1 MLLPDGVETIMVET
15 NNFLTH
21 EHMPLS
27 SERWR
32 ELNMA
37 VVEVARRRLVGRR
50 FLDLYGPLGAGVQ
63 SVHNDVFSGTE
74 RAALGTLG
82 EEPVQPLRA
91 AGRQMLTVPI
101 LYKDFSLYWRDVQT
115 SEQFNLPLDMSS
127 AVGAASFVAD
137 REDDMIFNGVK
148 ELGLPGLFTVQGR
161 QVMPLGDW
169 NKVGAALTSVSAA
182 IERLVESGYYGPY
195 CLLTSPNLHAKLAR
209 FVENTGVSEL
219 NHIREICTDGVFRS
233 SVIPASHALVLSTGP
248 QNFDLAVTQDFRV
261 AYLGA
266 EQMNHPF
273 RVFECAVLRI
283 KRAQAICTLESK
295 G

>member
-1 MLLPDGVETIMVET
+1 MPDSS
-15 NNFLTH
+15 NFLTH

-27 SERWR
+27 AERWR

-50 FLDLYGPLGAGVQ
+50 FLDLYGPLGSGVQ
-63 SVHNDVFSGTE
+63 SVANDVFAGTE
-74 RAALGTLG
+74 RAAIGVLG
-82 EEPVQPLRA
+82 EEPKPPVRA
-91 AGRQMLTVPI
+91 AGRQMLTIPI

-115 SEQFNLPLDMSS
+115 AEQFGTPLDMS
-127 AVGAASFVAD
+127 AAAGAASFVSD
-137 REDDMIFNGVK
+137 REDDMVFNGVP
-148 ELGLPGLFTVQGR
+148 ELGQPGLATVPGR
-161 QVMPLGDW
+161 HVLPLGDW
-169 NKVGAALTSVSAA
+169 TQVGTAITAVSAA
-182 IERLVESGYYGPY
+182 IERLVESGFYGPY
-195 CLLTSPNLHAKLAR
+195 CLITSPHLHAKLAR

-219 NHIREICTDGVFRS
+219 NHLREVCTDGVFRS
-233 SVIPASHALVLSTGP
+233 SVLTKNTAVVVSTGP
-248 QNFDLAVTQDFRV
+248 QNFDLAVAQDFRV

-295 G
+295 D